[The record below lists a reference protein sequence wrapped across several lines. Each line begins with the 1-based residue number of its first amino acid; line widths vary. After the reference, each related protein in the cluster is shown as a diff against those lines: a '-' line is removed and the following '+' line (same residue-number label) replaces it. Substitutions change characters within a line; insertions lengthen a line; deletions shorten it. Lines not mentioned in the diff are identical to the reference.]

1 MAITVGTTA
10 PIVPYV
16 SQGGATLSSAIAM
29 PLANSEV
36 IVPGDCIVYSSGK
49 IVDGN
54 TDPTQDTIIG
64 FAADKITAPASAGDA
79 DIVLVNL
86 ATPGAIFIGSFVGG
100 ATTDQVGVLTDYAST
115 FGADFDLVELTVEA
129 ICAIDAADTA
139 GDILVLAPAR
149 EQLRGKSYSSST
161 TTGTINP
168 RVYFM
173 VERSVFTNVLA

>member
-1 MAITVGTTA
+1 MAMTVGPTS

-64 FAADKITAPASAGDA
+64 FAADKITAPASASG
-79 DIVLVNL
+79 VHL
-86 ATPGAIFIGSFVGG
+86 ARGSIACPGAGFTGG
-100 ATTDQVGVLTDYAST
+100 FGGVATTDQVG
-115 FGADFDLVELTVEA
+115 
-129 ICAIDAADTA
+129 
-139 GDILVLAPAR
+139 
-149 EQLRGKSYSSST
+149 
-161 TTGTINP
+161 
-168 RVYFM
+168 
-173 VERSVFTNVLA
+173 

>member
-1 MAITVGTTA
+1 MAMTVGPTS

-86 ATPGAIFIGSFVGG
+86 ATPGAIFIARFVGG
-100 ATTDQVGVLTDYAST
+100 ATPPPGGGVPHS
-115 FGADFDLVELTVEA
+115 
-129 ICAIDAADTA
+129 
-139 GDILVLAPAR
+139 APP
-149 EQLRGKSYSSST
+149 LRG
-161 TTGTINP
+161 G
-168 RVYFM
+168 FAL
-173 VERSVFTNVLA
+173 FAL